1 MVRPE
6 WHLSSVAVSYRIY
19 PVVKDDLHH
28 HAIDAVYASLSQRFQ
43 YGTPRSTASG
53 QPPTC
58 SE

>member
-6 WHLSSVAVSYRIY
+6 WHLSIVAGAFRID

-28 HAIDAVYASLSQRFQ
+28 QAIDAVYASLSQRFQ
-43 YGTPRSTASG
+43 YGTPRSTVSG